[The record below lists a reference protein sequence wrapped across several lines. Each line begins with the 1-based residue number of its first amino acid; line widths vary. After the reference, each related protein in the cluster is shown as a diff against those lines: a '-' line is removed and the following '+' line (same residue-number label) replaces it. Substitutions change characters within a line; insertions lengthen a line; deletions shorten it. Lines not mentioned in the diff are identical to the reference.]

1 MKTFLHALILLA
13 AILTGAILRFWNLDA
28 KPLWMDEVITAL
40 FSFGQSYY
48 DVPLEKVV
56 SLGAI
61 EQVFTFRADSTCAD
75 IAQTISV
82 QSVHPPLFF
91 CWLHNW
97 LSLLQPIDHSWVW
110 KVRSLPA
117 LSGVFL
123 IPALYYL
130 NRVAFSVPAG
140 LAAAFVV
147 AVSPFA
153 VYLSQEAR
161 HYTIPMLLVTV
172 SLVGLVRIGQDL
184 RSHQQKLGV
193 WLGWVAI
200 NSVGFY
206 VHYFFILATI
216 AQILTLILLLKL
228 THSRRSAFLLLI
240 LAVGGIGLTYLPWLP
255 TFVSHFSRPE
265 TDWLQSTQPVWLQA
279 IAPLY
284 QLAAG
289 WLLMTIALPVENQPL
304 WVVIPSALLMLSF
317 GGWLVWRVLRGMRRL
332 WNALNTHWE
341 TLTLTA
347 FVTSVLIEFL
357 VIVYGLGKD
366 ITQVPR
372 YNFIYYPAICAL
384 LAASLVAKR
393 TDEYKNPTSRPQS
406 FSSLL
411 AKRNEVLA
419 HPSSRSG
426 TKFSLLLLLLVGLIS
441 CGFVVNDRVFL
452 KPYHPQRV
460 ASNMLTSDSSLVVM
474 AYEDFQEIALGLS
487 FALALERLP
496 HSDRTDFAFLGRST
510 QGYDPF
516 WRKLT
521 TLNTGATSPQNV
533 WLIAPGL
540 RKSDFPTQFAIGS
553 TFCQID
559 DRYHRVGVPYQGY
572 GCRNE
577 K

>member
-40 FSFGQSYY
+40 FSFGQNYY

-56 SLGAI
+56 SLNAI

-97 LSLLQPIDHSWVW
+97 LSLLQSIDYSWIW

-130 NRVAFSVPAG
+130 NRVAFSVPSG
-140 LAAAFVV
+140 LAAAFVM

-161 HYTIPMLLVTV
+161 HYTIPMLLITG

-184 RSHQQKLGV
+184 RSHKQNLGV
-193 WLGWVAI
+193 WLGWVAA

-228 THSRRSAFLLLI
+228 THSRRSAFLSLT
-240 LAVGGIGLTYLPWLP
+240 LAVCGIGLTYLPWLP

-265 TDWLQSTQPVWLQA
+265 TDWLQSTQPLWLQA

-289 WLLMTIALPVENQPL
+289 WLLMMIALPVENQPL
-304 WVVIPSALLMLSF
+304 WVAIPSALLMLLL

-332 WNALNTHWE
+332 WNAPDTHWE
-341 TLTLTA
+341 TLTLIA
-347 FVTSVLIEFL
+347 FVASVLIEFL

-384 LAASLVAKR
+384 LAASLVARR
-393 TDEYKNPTSRPQS
+393 TKPENSTSKSLLTPH
-406 FSSLL
+406 SSLL
-411 AKRNEVLA
+411 
-419 HPSSRSG
+419 
-426 TKFSLLLLLLVGLIS
+426 TLLLVGLIS
-441 CGFVVNDRVFL
+441 CGFVVSDHVFL
-452 KPYHPQRV
+452 KPYYPQQV
-460 ASNMLTSDSSLVVM
+460 ASNMLTSGSSLVVM

-487 FALALERLP
+487 FALALEQSP
-496 HSDRTDFAFLGRST
+496 QSDRTNFAFLGRSS
-510 QGYDPF
+510 QGYDQF

-521 TLNTGATSPQNV
+521 TLNAGATSPQNL

-540 RKSDFPTQFAIGS
+540 RKSDFPTRLTIGS
-553 TFCQID
+553 TLCQID

-572 GCRNE
+572 EC
-577 K
+577 KSDQ

>member
-40 FSFGQSYY
+40 FGFGQNYGG
-48 DVPLEKVV
+48 VPLEQVV
-56 SLGAI
+56 SLRAI
-61 EQVFTFRADSTCAD
+61 EQVFTFRSNATCAD
-75 IAQTISV
+75 IAQTIAV

-91 CWLHNW
+91 CWLHHW
-97 LSLLQPIDHSWVW
+97 LDGLQSIEYSWVW

-123 IPALYYL
+123 ISALYYL

-140 LAAAFVV
+140 LAAALVM

-161 HYTIPMLLVTV
+161 HYTIPMLLITV

-184 RSHQQKLGV
+184 RSHRQNLGV
-193 WLGWVAI
+193 WLGWAAA

-216 AQILTLILLLKL
+216 AQIITLILLLKL
-228 THSRRSAFLLLI
+228 THSRRSACFPLM

-255 TFVSHFSRPE
+255 TFASHFSRPE
-265 TDWLQSTQPVWLQA
+265 TDWLQSTQPLWLQA

-304 WVVIPSALLMLSF
+304 WIVIPSALLMLLF
-317 GGWLVWRVLRGMRRL
+317 GGWLVWRVVKGMKRL
-332 WNALNTHWE
+332 WNDSNTHWAA
-341 TLTLTA
+341 LTLTS
-347 FVTSVLIEFL
+347 FVMSVLIEFL

-372 YNFIYYPAICAL
+372 YNFIYYPAVCAL
-384 LAASLVAKR
+384 LAASLVTGRIDKHR
-393 TDEYKNPTSRPQS
+393 TPTSRS
-406 FSSLL
+406 KSLL
-411 AKRNEVLA
+411 IP
-419 HPSSRSG
+419 HSP
-426 TKFSLLLLLLVGLIS
+426 LLTLLLVGLLS
-441 CGFVVNDRVFL
+441 SGFVVNDRVFL
-452 KPYHPQRV
+452 KPYHPQQV
-460 ASNMLTSDSSLVVM
+460 ASDMLTSGSSLVVM

-487 FALALERLP
+487 FALALEQLP
-496 HSDRTDFAFLGRST
+496 HSDRTSFAFLGRST
-510 QGYDPF
+510 QSYEQF

-521 TLNTGATSPQNV
+521 VLKVGAIPQNL

-540 RKSDFPTQFAIGS
+540 RKSDFPTQLAIGQAL
-553 TFCQID
+553 CQRD

-572 GCRNE
+572 KCKNE

>member
-1 MKTFLHALILLA
+1 MKAFSHYLILLV
-13 AILTGAILRFWNLDA
+13 AILIGAVLRFWNLDA

-40 FSFGQSYY
+40 FSFGRNYY

-56 SLGAI
+56 SLNAI
-61 EQVFTFRADSTCAD
+61 EQVFTFRSDSTCAD

-97 LSLLQPIDHSWVW
+97 LGLLQSDSWVW
-110 KVRSLPA
+110 NVRSLPA

-123 IPALYYL
+123 VAALYYL
-130 NRVAFSVPAG
+130 NRVAFSIPAG
-140 LAAAFVV
+140 LSAAFVM

-161 HYTIPMLLVTV
+161 HYTIPMLLITV

-184 RSHQQKLGV
+184 RSRPQNWGV
-193 WLGWVAI
+193 WLGWVVA

-216 AQILTLILLLKL
+216 AQILTLIVLLKL
-228 THSRRSAFLLLI
+228 THSRHSILPLI

-265 TDWLQSTQPVWLQA
+265 TDWLQSTQPIWIQA

-304 WVVIPSALLMLSF
+304 WVAIPSALLMLLF
-317 GGWLVWRVLRGMRRL
+317 GGWVVWRVSRGIKRL
-332 WNALNTHWE
+332 WNAPDTHWE
-341 TLTLTA
+341 TLILTT
-347 FVTSVLIEFL
+347 FVMAVLIEFL
-357 VIVYGLGKD
+357 AIVYGLGKD

-384 LAASLVAKR
+384 LGASLVAKR
-393 TDEYKNPTSRPQS
+393 TDQFRSPPH
-406 FSSLL
+406 SSLL
-411 AKRNEVLA
+411 TP
-419 HPSSRSG
+419 H
-426 TKFSLLLLLLVGLIS
+426 FSLLTLLIVGFIS

-452 KPYHPQRV
+452 KPYHPQQV
-460 ASNMLTSDSSLVVM
+460 ASSMLTSGSSVVVM

-487 FALALERLP
+487 FALALERPLTNDSKRPP
-496 HSDRTDFAFLGRST
+496 HSDRTNFAFLGRST
-510 QGYDPF
+510 QSYESF
-516 WRKLT
+516 WRKLP
-521 TLNTGATSPQNV
+521 TLKTEIIPQNL

-540 RKSDFPTQFAIGS
+540 RKSDFPTQLSLNS
-553 TFCQID
+553 TLCQID
-559 DRYHRVGVPYQGY
+559 LDRYYRVGVPYQGY
-572 GCRNE
+572 RCE
-577 K
+577 SEP